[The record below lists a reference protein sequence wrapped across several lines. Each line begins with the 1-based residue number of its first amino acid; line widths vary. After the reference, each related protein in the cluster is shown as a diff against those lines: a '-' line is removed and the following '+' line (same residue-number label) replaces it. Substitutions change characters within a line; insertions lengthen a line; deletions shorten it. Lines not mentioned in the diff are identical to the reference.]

1 MRISQI
7 IRKILQEWQI
17 DLDFTDEDIANFE
30 KDLKNVSAYEKKML
44 NKAFRDYHDLRVK
57 EAFGMLPVLNFEIN
71 LN

>member
-1 MRISQI
+1 MRISHI
-7 IRKILQEWQI
+7 IRRILQDWQI

-30 KDLKNVSAYEKKML
+30 QDLKNVSAYEKKML

-57 EAFGMLPVLNFEIN
+57 EAFGRLPVLNFEIN